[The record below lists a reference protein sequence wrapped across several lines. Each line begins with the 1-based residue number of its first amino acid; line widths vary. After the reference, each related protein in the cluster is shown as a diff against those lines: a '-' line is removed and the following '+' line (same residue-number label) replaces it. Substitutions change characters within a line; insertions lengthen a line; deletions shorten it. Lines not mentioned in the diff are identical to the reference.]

1 LTLEAD
7 FMMNVAL
14 AKTDPGRAQSDAF
27 TVARDRLPGGKKVG
41 ELRRQA
47 FESYQRIGL
56 PHRRIEDWKY
66 TDLRV
71 LMREVLP
78 LAPEP
83 DAAALTRAAAALKL
97 HAIKGVRRL
106 VLVDGVFAPNLS
118 DTADL
123 EAGLRI
129 HTLRETLE
137 GAETAL
143 QAELFTPDNADP
155 MVALTGAM
163 MTDGVVIEVAGG
175 AALSRPLHVVHVASG
190 ARPAAMFTRSLLK
203 LGSGASATV
212 VESYIAGEG
221 AKTYQVHDSLIV
233 SIGDGARLDHVRL
246 IEDDREAFNISS
258 ASVTLG
264 AKAHFNTFGLT
275 TGPNVS
281 RYQAVIAFAGEGSHV
296 HTNGVNLLNGRQ
308 HADSTLFLDH
318 AVPNCESREI
328 FRAVVDDRGHSVFQ
342 GRIIVRPDAQK
353 TDAKM
358 MTRALLLSDE
368 AEADNKPELEIF
380 ADDVTCGHGATTG
393 ALDESLLF
401 YLRARG
407 LSEKE
412 AQALLIQAFV
422 GEAIES
428 IANDALR
435 ELAISAA
442 RRWLD
447 ARG

>member
-1 LTLEAD
+1 
-7 FMMNVAL
+7 MNVAL
-14 AKTDPGRAQSDAF
+14 AKTETGRAPSDIFAI
-27 TVARDRLPGGKKVG
+27 ARDRLPGAGKVADI
-41 ELRRQA
+41 RQQA
-47 FESYQRIGL
+47 FEAYERAGL

-66 TDLRV
+66 TDLRA

-97 HAIKGVRRL
+97 HAIEGMRKL
-106 VLVDGVFAPNLS
+106 VLVDGVFAPKLSETANL
-118 DTADL
+118 
-123 EAGLRI
+123 EKGLRI
-129 HTLRETLE
+129 RTLREVLE
-137 GAETAL
+137 TGDDAL
-143 QAELFTPDNADP
+143 QAQLFAPDNSDS
-155 MVALTGAM
+155 MVALNSAV
-163 MTDGVVIEVAGG
+163 MTDGLVIEVADG
-175 AALSRPLHVVHVASG
+175 AALTKPLHIVHIAGGGVAS
-190 ARPAAMFTRSLLK
+190 AMFTRSMLRVGK
-203 LGSGASATV
+203 AANATL
-212 VESYIAGEG
+212 VESYIAADG
-221 AKTYQVHDSLIV
+221 AKAYQVHDSLIV

-246 IEDDREAFNISS
+246 IEDGREAFNISS
-258 ASVTLG
+258 SAVTLG
-264 AKAHFNTFGLT
+264 AKAHFNTFGMT
-275 TGPNVS
+275 SGSNVS
-281 RYQAVIAFAGEGSHV
+281 RYQAKIAFAGEGSRV
-296 HTNGVNLLNGRQ
+296 ETNGVNLLNGRQ
-308 HADSTLFLDH
+308 HADTTLFLDH
-318 AVPNCESREI
+318 AVPNCASREI

-342 GRIIVRPDAQK
+342 GRIIVRSKAQK

-393 ALDESLLF
+393 ALDEGLLF

-428 IANDALR
+428 IVNDGLR

-442 RRWLD
+442 ERWLA